1 MDQRGSVHS
10 GDGIA
15 AHRAVPP
22 AGHHTAVLRRR
33 ALRIGYRFLFLGSF
47 ILAAAIQRWEVDQRI
62 AWSVLRL
69 MGTRRD
75 HIIGGMMAATAFLSM
90 WVSNTVTAAMMLP
103 IAMAYAAS
111 PGGIGT
117 LIGSPPNSIAAR
129 FIL

>member
-1 MDQRGSVHS
+1 M
-10 GDGIA
+10 
-15 AHRAVPP
+15 
-22 AGHHTAVLRRR
+22 
-33 ALRIGYRFLFLGSF
+33 FLGSF